1 MKKIQNVFAN
11 GILIMLGCF
20 VAYSM
25 YQAFFI
31 LPGGNLWKGNNADFT
46 ALCMAGVVL
55 FIALLWM
62 FYQII
67 RKREE
72 KQAAFLKYGIL
83 FLIVVLQIVWLYV
96 VLTNHVYPATD
107 LATDTNE
114 AIKMLETGK
123 FAQNS
128 SAAIYPINRTHII
141 ILFAYYK
148 LISLFGFEC
157 YWQASVILALVCMDA
172 AVLISCKIVR
182 VIAGIK
188 GECLFALL
196 CGLNPVV
203 YLCLPYYYTSVLSLP
218 FMMASAYF
226 ILRMMKEGN
235 ARKGI
240 IYSMAAGVLSAL
252 GYSIRGTALF
262 PLIAFVVYMICKLK
276 KDGSLKCILIR
287 TLTAIGM
294 LFIVLFIWG
303 RIIHHFDPYDRSAT
317 ALPMTHTLMMGLQ
330 GQGGFLQSDVDYSLS
345 FTVNE
350 ERIDANI
357 KVIKQR
363 LEDMGI
369 PGYLNLVGEKIK
381 YNWSEG
387 HARFSNWYPASFR
400 YITGVR
406 RDVLMLY
413 SQILRIVMWMF
424 MLVNIYFC
432 LKTQKRGFS
441 FILLVVQFGAFFL
454 HVFIEAN
461 PQYSIPFLLVMSIVC
476 VEGIM
481 IVADSVEREWG
492 RDRKEKSR
500 LTFFL
505 ATSISCMVLVINMV
519 EWCPSFTE
527 YKRDV
532 TKVVSAQNYKS
543 GGISTIVADHLVVKQ
558 TFVASDKFNT
568 LRLRGEIKNSD
579 IQEEQYQFLLSDEEG
594 AILVQKDFGIE
605 QMDSSGKYITFSFD
619 EILPEKETE
628 YAITIMPIEGK
639 ESAGDSLNFAI
650 EASCLDYAVDGEL
663 WVNDEEY
670 ENGDLTYIACLSL
683 RSPIWGTRSYWLMCI
698 AIISVGIA
706 ITAYYFW
713 RWKSQRHRESL

>member
-1 MKKIQNVFAN
+1 
-11 GILIMLGCF
+11 
-20 VAYSM
+20 
-25 YQAFFI
+25 
-31 LPGGNLWKGNNADFT
+31 
-46 ALCMAGVVL
+46 
-55 FIALLWM
+55 
-62 FYQII
+62 
-67 RKREE
+67 
-72 KQAAFLKYGIL
+72 
-83 FLIVVLQIVWLYV
+83 
-96 VLTNHVYPATD
+96 
-107 LATDTNE
+107 
-114 AIKMLETGK
+114 
-123 FAQNS
+123 
-128 SAAIYPINRTHII
+128 
-141 ILFAYYK
+141 
-148 LISLFGFEC
+148 
-157 YWQASVILALVCMDA
+157 
-172 AVLISCKIVR
+172 
-182 VIAGIK
+182 
-188 GECLFALL
+188 
-196 CGLNPVV
+196 
-203 YLCLPYYYTSVLSLP
+203 
-218 FMMASAYF
+218 
-226 ILRMMKEGN
+226 
-235 ARKGI
+235 
-240 IYSMAAGVLSAL
+240 
-252 GYSIRGTALF
+252 
-262 PLIAFVVYMICKLK
+262 
-276 KDGSLKCILIR
+276 
-287 TLTAIGM
+287 
-294 LFIVLFIWG
+294 
-303 RIIHHFDPYDRSAT
+303 
-317 ALPMTHTLMMGLQ
+317 
-330 GQGGFLQSDVDYSLS
+330 
-345 FTVNE
+345 
-350 ERIDANI
+350 
-357 KVIKQR
+357 
-363 LEDMGI
+363 
-369 PGYLNLVGEKIK
+369 
-381 YNWSEG
+381 
-387 HARFSNWYPASFR
+387 
-400 YITGVR
+400 
-406 RDVLMLY
+406 
-413 SQILRIVMWMF
+413 
-424 MLVNIYFC
+424 
-432 LKTQKRGFS
+432 
-441 FILLVVQFGAFFL
+441 
-454 HVFIEAN
+454 
-461 PQYSIPFLLVMSIVC
+461 MSIVC

-683 RSPIWGTRSYWLMCI
+683 RSPIWGTRSYWIMCI